1 MIKHI
6 VLYKLREDT
15 QENRKALVNKFMS
28 MQGKIP
34 QLKSIQSGSDVLNS
48 FRSFNVALICEFEN
62 IDDMKIYIDCPVHC
76 EVKEYVGNVVEQS
89 KCVDFEF

>member
-6 VLYKLREDT
+6 VLYKLKEDT

-48 FRSFNVALICEFEN
+48 FRSFNVALICEFETLM
-62 IDDMKIYIDCPVHC
+62 I
-76 EVKEYVGNVVEQS
+76 
-89 KCVDFEF
+89 